1 MHQDQQE
8 NTKKSILFYL
18 LMGGL
23 FFAGIA
29 IDPFAN
35 NVSQGGIRFLIILA
49 LNLICGAAL
58 IVKTLRRKQH
68 RFPDLK
74 ILIPVIIFAA
84 LPLLTVVA
92 QASNLY
98 LNLFNFSRSSLIPF
112 FCVSLVVQ
120 IMLLGF
126 PRDQLHKFVQIA
138 YTGFFIGAIASLLV
152 LILNVTKVVS
162 TPNLQSDAYAIITSF
177 ALLACLNLVL
187 CPLFFSRIQGNNGV
201 FFYGIGIILSILGL
215 IFISTIQILFVVGL
229 AFVLVVVMLTEA
241 RKKVFFYVVVFVILA
256 SSMVLI
262 KVIQPVS
269 QIKDG
274 IFNFGV
280 ADLGSST
287 AVTFSALSDYNLFIG
302 SGVKPFNDLYL
313 HYQPKNFASTVP
325 VTPDQPFSDVF
336 RYLNSYGLIFT
347 LVFFF
352 FVINVLKESDELKHD
367 PEHVLEEEIKSGIT
381 VFYVFYLF
389 LSANLYL
396 LLPVLLL
403 VGISTVSTQHD
414 LIAETPPRSKKVTR
428 LILLY
433 LFVLFSGAVFVFS
446 AYAFYANQLYG
457 KGIMLATFRN
467 IDQLQ
472 QGVDLMTQAQRADT
486 HQYRY
491 KEELANIYAVSFQK
505 LNDAGKAGQNIDV
518 EYNRKILNVVIN
530 LSNDAIQNNNSYYSW
545 LNRFNLLQ
553 TLNKY
558 GVDVSAQ
565 QEIAAKQMELL
576 APHNGDNIL
585 LLAGYYANLQNYDKA
600 SELLKISTDF
610 NPHVDKLA
618 LEYAKSLIILNRKDE
633 AKLILNVLSS
643 GNIDQ
648 SVKDE
653 ANLLLAGL
661 SKKAQ

>member
-1 MHQDQQE
+1 MHHDSQE

-18 LMGGL
+18 LLAGL
-23 FFAGIA
+23 FLTGIA

-35 NVSQGGIRFLIILA
+35 NVSQGGLRFLILLA
-49 LNLICGAAL
+49 LNIICGVAL
-58 IVKTLRRKQH
+58 IAKTLRRKQ
-68 RFPDLK
+68 RKLPDLK
-74 ILIPVIIFAA
+74 ILVPVIIFAA

-92 QASNLY
+92 QAGNLY
-98 LNLFNFSRSSLIPF
+98 PNLFNFSRSSLIPL
-112 FCVSLVVQ
+112 FCVSFVVQ
-120 IMLLGF
+120 VMLISF
-126 PRDQLHKFVQIA
+126 PREQLHKFVQSA
-138 YTGFFIGAIASLLV
+138 YTGFFIGATVSLLM

-162 TPNLQSDAYAIITSF
+162 APNLQSDSYAIITTF
-177 ALLACLNLVL
+177 ALLAALNLVL
-187 CPLFFSRIQGNNGV
+187 APLFFSRIQNNNGV
-201 FFYGIGIILSILGL
+201 FFYGIGVILSIIGL
-215 IFISTIQILFVVGL
+215 IFVSTIQLLFVVGL
-229 AFVLVVVMLTEA
+229 AFILTVVMLQEA
-241 RKKVFFYVVVFVILA
+241 RKKIFFYVIVFVVLA

-262 KVIQPVS
+262 KVIQPIS

-274 IFNFGV
+274 IYNFGV

-313 HYQPKNFASTVP
+313 HYQPKNFASSVP

-336 RYLNSYGLIFT
+336 RYLNSYGLLFT

-367 PEHVLEEEIKSGIT
+367 PEHSLEEEIKSGIT

-389 LSANLYL
+389 LSANFYL
-396 LLPVLLL
+396 LLPILLL
-403 VGISTVSTQHD
+403 VGISTIPTQHD
-414 LIAETPPRSKKVTR
+414 NSAEVPPRSKKVTR
-428 LILLY
+428 LALQLLFL
-433 LFVLFSGAVFVFS
+433 LFAGGTFVFS

-457 KGIMLATFRN
+457 KGIVLATFRN

-472 QGVDLMTQAQRADT
+472 LGVDLITQAERADT
-486 HQYRY
+486 QQYRY

-505 LNDAGKAGQNIDV
+505 LNDASKQGVNIDV

-530 LSNDAIQNNNSYYSW
+530 LSNDAIQNNSSYYSW

-565 QEIAAKQMELL
+565 LEIAAKQMELL
-576 APHNGDNIL
+576 APHNGDNIS
-585 LLAGYYANLQNYDKA
+585 LLAGYYANLQNYTKA
-600 SELLKISTDF
+600 NDLLKIATDF

-618 LEYAKSLIILNRKDE
+618 LEYAKSLIIINRKDE
-633 AKLILNVLSS
+633 AKLILNILAA

-661 SKKAQ
+661 AKKNP